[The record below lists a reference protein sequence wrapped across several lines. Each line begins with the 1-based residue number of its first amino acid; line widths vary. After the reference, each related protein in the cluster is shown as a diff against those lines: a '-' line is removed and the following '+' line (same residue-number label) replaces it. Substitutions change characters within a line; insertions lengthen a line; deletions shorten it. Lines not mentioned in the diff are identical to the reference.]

1 MPENIDT
8 AQASIGELEKKTE
21 KEVKDKDLAEKLKQ
35 NHETFFAAVD
45 SAQQTLTEGESSLT
59 NQASKKALSGLGD
72 DIQSYLQQVAATG
85 EYIYSSKDTRGV
97 EKISVHAGKIND
109 RVKEIRDGLPVLKA
123 CDYAEYQEKTAR
135 ENFLDTAATVKQT
148 GEFGGEKLTPERKRE
163 VIMMLADKAI
173 DELAPAK
180 KQVGALTSVP
190 EIFSAI
196 PGPEMDM
203 LNTALED
210 AAKLKLYYETQDF
223 AKQEKY
229 ANYFI
234 FLEDTGEVQVTEEFK
249 KLPEEEQAK
258 LLLDLKGVKMRIM
271 DDIGERCATGEEEKR
286 FFNGKTK
293 MAAGELSFAKDDFL
307 AYLKFLEGKGGKS
320 PDEIARQAE
329 CKEYLKQI
337 AKMDLALARQ
347 KLNLMRES
355 LQGRVTQMTN
365 PGVYDVG
372 VHFMVAKIN
381 LDQMDAVLKIAE
393 NDIERGLSHSI
404 EEVTEK
410 LRAMDSK
417 SLGPYGDA
425 AALRNWQKSF
435 EKQGYEYDFFD
446 PITGKE
452 QHVVV
457 PAEQHAIFDVLQT
470 QCDLSSEK
478 DPRKREEKILAL
490 AKEAREMGLPALAR
504 HYYDQYFAKE
514 IEQKTKEIDKAE
526 FTAQMRQNTDLL
538 EQLRT
543 RMEALKPE
551 LQKQLSLEW
560 TYKFFPDGITAQR
573 QKELDEA
580 GITFGGELDKIMNIE
595 REKAFTSIVDQEYLK
610 VVKTA
615 VHHDYKVSDM
625 SQISLEHGVETG
637 RYPPGSKGY
646 RIHQWNEAYGDW
658 AINLENFDKK
668 WYEKWRFTDEEWNHA
683 KPMIIIEIAA
693 LFASAGVSSLAARA
707 VVGEAVVKR
716 LIANGVTDLAISEAC
731 KKGTAHF
738 AMLVVKE
745 LGFKEAL
752 TYGLGHF
759 IVDNGVYTIV
769 KGAID
774 ETYKPGSPVYTNP
787 AEFFKR
793 FGMNCLLTG
802 PMLAMSGTRLM
813 AGPATSAFAKI
824 GKQLEKVKDT
834 LTPQQLM
841 ALSFRASSGKEI
853 SMIEFQKILADSIIF

>member
-8 AQASIGELEKKTE
+8 AQARIGELEKKTE
-21 KEVKDKDLAEKLKQ
+21 KEEKDKDLAEKLKQ

-45 SAQQTLTEGESSLT
+45 LAQQTLTEGESTLS
-59 NQASKKALSGLGD
+59 NPASKKALSGLGD
-72 DIQSYLQQVAATG
+72 DIQAYLQQVAAAG

-97 EKISVHAGKIND
+97 EKISAHAGKIND

-135 ENFLDTAATVKQT
+135 KNFLDTAAAVMQS
-148 GEFGGEKLTPERKRE
+148 GEFGGEKLTRQKKKE

-173 DELAPAK
+173 DELASAK
-180 KQVGALTSVP
+180 KQLGALTSVP

-203 LNTALED
+203 LNTALEE

-223 AKQEKY
+223 TKQEKY
-229 ANYFI
+229 AKYFV
-234 FLEDTGEVQVTEEFK
+234 FLEDTGEVQVTEEFR

-258 LLLDLKGVKMRIM
+258 LMLDLKGVKMRIM
-271 DDIGERCATGEEEKR
+271 DDIGERCASGEEEKR
-286 FFNGKTK
+286 FFNGKMK
-293 MAAGELSFAKDDFL
+293 MSAGELSFAKDDFL
-307 AYLKFLEGKGGKS
+307 AYLKFLEGKEGKS
-320 PDEIARQAE
+320 QDEVARQAE

-337 AKMDLALARQ
+337 AKMDLAMARQ

-381 LDQMDAVLKIAE
+381 LDQMDAILKMAE
-393 NDIERGLSHSI
+393 NDIERGLSYSI

-410 LRAMDSK
+410 LRSMDPK
-417 SLGPYGDA
+417 SLGPYGEVN
-425 AALRNWQKSF
+425 ALAGWQKGF
-435 EKQGYEYDFFD
+435 EDNDGEK
-446 PITGKE
+446 
-452 QHVVV
+452 HR
-457 PAEQHAIFDVLQT
+457 IFDILQT
-470 QCDLSSEK
+470 QCDLSAEK
-478 DPRKREEKILAL
+478 DPQRREEKILAL

-504 HYYDQYFAKE
+504 HYYDMYFAKE
-514 IEQKTKEIDKAE
+514 IEAKSKVIDKTE
-526 FTAQMRQNTDLL
+526 FTAKMRQNTDLM
-538 EQLRT
+538 EQLQK

-551 LQKQLSLEW
+551 LRKQLSLEW
-560 TYKFFPDGITAQR
+560 NYKFFPDGITAER

-580 GITFGGELDKIMNIE
+580 GITFGGELDKIMDIE

-615 VHHDYKVSDM
+615 VHHDYKVSDV
-625 SQISLEHGVETG
+625 SQISLERGVETG
-637 RYPPGSKGY
+637 RYTPGSKGY
-646 RIHQWNEAYGDW
+646 RVHQWNEAYGDW
-658 AINLENFDKK
+658 AINLEDFDKE
-668 WYEKWRFTDEEWNHA
+668 WYEKWRFTDDEWNRA

-738 AMLVVKE
+738 AVLVVKE

-802 PMLAMSGTRLM
+802 PMLAMSGTKLM
-813 AGPATSAFAKI
+813 AGPAASTFAKI

-853 SMIEFQKILADSIIF
+853 SMDEFQKILAGSVIF